1 MAQTITESRGP
12 IVLGDQ
18 TRVASRPG
26 LILALVIAASFLD
39 VVDFSIVNVALPSIR
54 TDLVVS
60 LAESQWIIGA
70 YALTLAGFLMLS
82 GRAGD
87 VYGQKR
93 LFISGII
100 VFTLASFTAGLSPSL
115 LVLVSSRAV
124 QGLGAAMTTAT
135 ALAILVSTFPEG
147 KQRNKALGR
156 MFSMLTT
163 GFAAGAIAGGVLT
176 AAFGWRSVMFVN
188 VPIGIVVVIA
198 SLRFLPRTGGLAEQ
212 KHLDLPGALSVT
224 SGLALLVYAFTN
236 LANGDTSL
244 IGLILPLNLSI
255 VVLAGFLLI
264 EYRSQAPLM
273 PLGFLRRGSVLAANL
288 IGLIVSAGAGGVLFI
303 MTIYLQ
309 NVEGY
314 SALNAGLAFLPLAAI
329 FLLGSGWGS
338 VWLVNR
344 FGMKR
349 TLVGTM
355 GLSVLGAG
363 LLTQISV
370 GGGYYGILPGMILW
384 VTGVSLSFVALTIA
398 GLAGTKPGEEGL
410 ASGLLNTSQRV
421 GAPLGLALLLTVASA
436 TDPPGTGGQSLA
448 LAGIVTGFQYAFLA
462 STILNIVGLIVAFR
476 IKKPAVSMSG
486 NPPPNIG

>member
-1 MAQTITESRGP
+1 
-12 IVLGDQ
+12 
-18 TRVASRPG
+18 
-26 LILALVIAASFLD
+26 
-39 VVDFSIVNVALPSIR
+39 
-54 TDLVVS
+54 
-60 LAESQWIIGA
+60 
-70 YALTLAGFLMLS
+70 
-82 GRAGD
+82 
-87 VYGQKR
+87 
-93 LFISGII
+93 
-100 VFTLASFTAGLSPSL
+100 
-115 LVLVSSRAV
+115 
-124 QGLGAAMTTAT
+124 
-135 ALAILVSTFPEG
+135 
-147 KQRNKALGR
+147 
-156 MFSMLTT
+156 
-163 GFAAGAIAGGVLT
+163 
-176 AAFGWRSVMFVN
+176 MFVN
-188 VPIGIVVVIA
+188 VPIGIIVVIA
-198 SLRFLPRTGGLAEQ
+198 SLRFLPRTGGLAGQ

-224 SGLALLVYAFTN
+224 SGLVLLVYAFTN

-244 IGLILPLNLSI
+244 IGLILPLSLSI
-255 VVLAGFLLI
+255 LVLAGFLLI
-264 EYRSQAPLM
+264 EYRSHAPLM
-273 PLGFLRRGSVLAANL
+273 PLGFLRRGSVLSANL
-288 IGLIVSAGAGGVLFI
+288 IGMIVSAGAGGVLFI

-314 SALNAGLAFLPLAAI
+314 SALDAGLAFLPLAAI

-421 GAPLGLALLLTVASA
+421 GAPLGLALLLTIASR

-462 STILNIVGLIVAFR
+462 STILNIIGLIVAFR
-476 IKKPAVSMSG
+476 IKKPAFPMSG
-486 NPPPNIG
+486 NPPPSIG